1 MNFGWTELI
10 IILFIIILMFGAK
23 RLPELAKGLG
33 ASIKNFKEGVSGTDE
48 NKKSE

>member
-33 ASIKNFKEGVSGTDE
+33 DSIKNFKEGVSGKDE